1 MQGLIMEFFIPAL
14 GAALGMTI
22 ISFAIF
28 YHTEKKSSARNDS
41 VHNLIDINSKELHK
55 SVGKVDKTIEQG
67 VVPKLDRLIDIL
79 DSGYLSLSSGSI
91 KTILSQM
98 EINGAELS
106 DDENFVFFGVAVN
119 ARKYMFHV
127 NIDTKDQNLSIETYS
142 REIKEV
148 PSSVYVDMLT
158 ILDNRKT
165 GAISIE
171 VLNEKK
177 LIKVQDMI
185 DCPNNKIHIETF
197 KRIIENSLSILDLI
211 NDLLMEEKNY
221 SSPVKFSE
229 TFQN

>member
-1 MQGLIMEFFIPAL
+1 MQGLIMEFLLPAL

-22 ISFAIF
+22 FSFGVF
-28 YHTEKKSSARNDS
+28 YFFERKSSERNES
-41 VHNLIDINSKELHK
+41 VHNLIKINNKELHK

-79 DSGYLSLSSGSI
+79 DNGYVDLSSDNI

-98 EINGAELS
+98 EINGTELS
-106 DDENFVFFGVAVN
+106 DDGSYVFFGVVVN
-119 ARKYMFHV
+119 AKKYMFHV
-127 NIDTKDQNLSIETYS
+127 NVDTKDSNLSIEAYS

-148 PSSVYVDMLT
+148 PSVVYENMLT
-158 ILDNRKT
+158 ILDKHKT

-171 VLNEKK
+171 VVNQKK

-185 DCPNNKIHIETF
+185 DCPKNKLHVETY
-197 KRIIENSLSILDLI
+197 KKTLGNTLNILEPI
-211 NDLLMEEKNY
+211 NELLMENKNY

-229 TFQN
+229 TLPE